1 MNKGKGISE
10 NKIVM
15 YVDWDSTSYKK
26 TSRNSHKKCAQKNRE
41 RPKEQ
46 VHEKKDDVFLYMKIL
61 VELDCHASV
70 ATHASIVQ
78 ETKKPFW
85 KLFY

>member
-1 MNKGKGISE
+1 MNINIELE
-10 NKIVM
+10 N
-15 YVDWDSTSYKK
+15 
-26 TSRNSHKKCAQKNRE
+26 
-41 RPKEQ
+41 KEQ

-78 ETKKPFW
+78 ETKN
-85 KLFY
+85 LFENYSTNETNE